1 MTLLEQQILD
11 LIQDA
16 FPLVERP
23 YKVLAEMLNELAA
36 NCDSVNNVGEKCAN
50 PVVSEQVV
58 FEAVENLRAS
68 GVIRRIGGVYDSK
81 KLGFISR
88 LCAGKVPVSTLDFSS
103 EQHAQTAMEKF
114 AAAVNEVP
122 AITHNYIRSHEYNVW
137 FTVIAENETAI
148 QTVVDR
154 VCAATDLHDVHVMS
168 ATRKFKINTVMK
180 GGLDDNCE
188 RRESR
193 PTLLD
198 MTEPNSWYMSE
209 ANVQRR
215 KTKDERGESRDN
227 KFTCYHD
234 RADQSCTEC
243 KDERGERCGAAC
255 RPIAEPNSLAS
266 KGKDERGERSGT
278 AAAPVDSRQL
288 AVGRN
293 SDEREKADVI
303 PATCAEHCRSEAG
316 ISSKDLSASDKLRI
330 RTACDDIPH
339 SLTPFKDWG
348 VSCEELREDLA
359 SKRMRRFGAIL
370 RHQNAGFAFN
380 AMVCFRIVDSRKSE
394 VGRGSSVI
402 LSGEAAKDPVKF
414 CDLIAQAG
422 SLLASNPHI
431 SHCYERPSFEGFPYN
446 VYAMMH
452 ANSAEQLDQFIA
464 DCVKALN
471 ALQSSP
477 VDYVVLRSVQELK
490 KTSFKFFA

>member
-1 MTLLEQQILD
+1 MTLFEQQILD

-23 YKVLAEMLNELAA
+23 YLRLAEMLNELAA

-58 FEAVENLRAS
+58 FEAVESLRAS

-88 LCAGKVPVSTLDFSS
+88 LCAGKVPVSMLDFSS
-103 EQHAQTAMEKF
+103 EHHVQTAMEKF

-137 FTVIAENETAI
+137 FTVIAENEAAI

-168 ATRKFKINTVMK
+168 ATRKFKINTVM
-180 GGLDDNCE
+180 
-188 RRESR
+188 
-193 PTLLD
+193 
-198 MTEPNSWYMSE
+198 
-209 ANVQRR
+209 
-215 KTKDERGESRDN
+215 RG
-227 KFTCYHD
+227 
-234 RADQSCTEC
+234 
-243 KDERGERCGAAC
+243 
-255 RPIAEPNSLAS
+255 AS
-266 KGKDERGERSGT
+266 
-278 AAAPVDSRQL
+278 APVDSRQL
-288 AVGRN
+288 AVGRDGDKGETERH
-293 SDEREKADVI
+293 SDNRRLEES
-303 PATCAEHCRSEAG
+303 SEFRKTAVV
-316 ISSKDLSASDKLRI
+316 LSESDKSRI
-330 RTACDDIPH
+330 RTACEDIPH

-348 VSCEELREDLA
+348 VSCDELREDLA

-370 RHQNAGFAFN
+370 RHQNAGYAFN
-380 AMVCFRIVDSRKSE
+380 AMVCFNIDERR
-394 VGRGSSVI
+394 VI
-402 LSGEAAKDPVKF
+402 LSDEAAKDPVKSY
-414 CDLIAQAG
+414 DLIAQAG

-431 SHCYERPSFEGFPYN
+431 SHCYERPSFDGFPYN

-464 DCVKALN
+464 DCVNALN
-471 ALQSSP
+471 ALQSTP
-477 VDYVVLRSVQELK
+477 VEYVVLRSVRELK

>member
-1 MTLLEQQILD
+1 MTLFEQQILD

-58 FEAVENLRAS
+58 FEAVESLRAS

-88 LCAGKVPVSTLDFSS
+88 LCAGKAPVSTLDFSS
-103 EQHAQTAMEKF
+103 EPHEQTSMEKF

-137 FTVIAENETAI
+137 FTVIAENEAAI

-168 ATRKFKINTVMK
+168 ATRKFKINTVM
-180 GGLDDNCE
+180 
-188 RRESR
+188 
-193 PTLLD
+193 
-198 MTEPNSWYMSE
+198 
-209 ANVQRR
+209 
-215 KTKDERGESRDN
+215 RG
-227 KFTCYHD
+227 
-234 RADQSCTEC
+234 
-243 KDERGERCGAAC
+243 
-255 RPIAEPNSLAS
+255 AS
-266 KGKDERGERSGT
+266 
-278 AAAPVDSRQL
+278 APVDSKQWLVNRD
-288 AVGRN
+288 G
-293 SDEREKADVI
+293 DERETERHSDNRRL
-303 PATCAEHCRSEAG
+303 EESSEFRKTAVV
-316 ISSKDLSASDKLRI
+316 LSESDKSRI
-330 RTACDDIPH
+330 RTACEDIPH

-348 VSCEELREDLA
+348 VSCDELREDLA

-370 RHQNAGFAFN
+370 RHQNAGYAFN
-380 AMVCFRIVDSRKSE
+380 AMVCFNIDERR
-394 VGRGSSVI
+394 VI
-402 LSGEAAKDPVKF
+402 LSDEAAKDPVKSY
-414 CDLIAQAG
+414 DLIAQVG
-422 SLLASNPHI
+422 SLLASNPHV
-431 SHCYERPSFEGFPYN
+431 SHCYERPSFDGFPYN

-464 DCVKALN
+464 DCVNALN
-471 ALQSSP
+471 ALQSTP
-477 VDYVVLRSVQELK
+477 VEYVVLRSVRELK